1 MRIDGKLLRGALV
14 ALGALAPALA
24 GAQSFEGVITAKLG
38 AKSDAKMQTVQVKGN
53 RWRLDTEFGGGPMGR
68 GSIISDGE
76 GGVMMLV
83 PARKMYTRPPA
94 LQGKASNLSDNTF
107 TATGKKETV
116 IGYECEYFTMKDASS
131 PGDVVQWCVTNA
143 LGFLGFTPGQKLS
156 NGAALRKQFP
166 KGFFVLKELDDK
178 GAVNFQVVK
187 VERKSLDASV
197 FAPPPDYTEMKI
209 PGGQP
214 RP

>member
-1 MRIDGKLLRGALV
+1 MTIDRNLLRATQV
-14 ALGALAPALA
+14 ALIALAPALA
-24 GAQSFEGVITAKLG
+24 GAQSFEGVITSKLG
-38 AKSDAKMQTVQVKGN
+38 AKSDAKLQTVQVKGN

-94 LQGKASNLSDNTF
+94 LQGKAGNLSDNTF
-107 TATGKKETV
+107 TATGKKDKV

-131 PGDVVQWCVTNA
+131 PNDVVQWCITSA

-156 NGAALRKQFP
+156 NGAVLRKQFP

-178 GAVNFQVVK
+178 GAVSFEVVK
-187 VERKSLDASV
+187 VDRKSVDASV
-197 FAPPPDYTEMKI
+197 FAPPPDYKEMKI
-209 PGGQP
+209 PGGP
-214 RP
+214 PSP